1 MINKLSM
8 ALNSRNTNNEEIST
22 NVGYLN
28 AALYGST
35 DTTAVDT
42 FKTDARAFGV
52 ALNSLTNNTLMSI
65 VLKSEEDISTA
76 GE

>member
-1 MINKLSM
+1 MVSKLSM
-8 ALNSRNTNNEEIST
+8 TLNSRTTNNDEITT
-22 NVGYLN
+22 NIGYLN

-35 DTTAVDT
+35 DTTVVNT
-42 FKTDARAFGV
+42 FKTDARAFGI
-52 ALNSLTNNTLMSI
+52 ALNGLTNNTLMSI